1 MYDPEHTWCNYPNK
15 VDCGDRPICDE
26 NDENCDEGTTSKP
39 DPTGTPE
46 FVCPEHQGYFADPK
60 NCIKYYH
67 CFNDMV
73 EEHITCP
80 RDAGKFNTRL
90 CMTNTQGERIAMYLF
105 IIICSWNTR
114 ALCPRPCTV

>member
-15 VDCGDRPICDE
+15 VECGDRPVCDK

-39 DPTGTPE
+39 DPTGTPD
-46 FVCPEHQGYFADPK
+46 FVCPEHSGYFADPK

-67 CFNDMV
+67 CYNDVV

-80 RDAGKFNTRL
+80 LDNGKFSIIL
-90 CMTNTQGERIAMYLF
+90 SMTKTKLYHSKKM
-105 IIICSWNTR
+105 
-114 ALCPRPCTV
+114 PCYIVLSFSF

>member
-39 DPTGTPE
+39 DPTGNPD

-80 RDAGKFNTRL
+80 RDSGKFNIRL
-90 CMTNTQGERIAMYLF
+90 CMT
-105 IIICSWNTR
+105 
-114 ALCPRPCTV
+114 